1 MLDALP
7 TMKSGLSFL
16 VAALRCEIDELD
28 QLGRTSELVGAIARL
43 VHALQRERG
52 LSNVV
57 LASGGRRFVAER
69 EAQVAQSRRLE
80 QEVRARLDRLEA
92 PVVAPGSA
100 TDFATPADTVRPR
113 ASGAHLR
120 NGARLFSR
128 IAWVLP
134 GLDALPGLRERIGA
148 LALPVADA
156 TAAYGRL
163 VAGWLAV
170 VFEAADGA
178 TDPEI
183 SRLLAAMFNF
193 MQGKEFAGQER
204 ACGGVAFASGRNE
217 RARQQDWLDLIDS
230 QERCFKVFA
239 DFAGAELEAQWL
251 AHLPVAQMAELE
263 RMRRIAC
270 AAPPG
275 VVLDPEMSAAWFDC
289 CTRRID
295 AMQTVEER
303 LADDLRRLC
312 EAKTAHARIE
322 LAAHEALL
330 ARLADGLPPA
340 SNAFFDTPPAA
351 TPAPQRGNPALYGR
365 QLERSILDLVR
376 DQSDRLQAM
385 SDELDTVRAT
395 LNERKLVERAK
406 GLLMAHRQLSEQE
419 AHKML
424 RQTAMNQNRRLVDV
438 AESVLAMAE
447 YLPAAVTPQRA

>member
-1 MLDALP
+1 
-7 TMKSGLSFL
+7 MKSGLSFL

-28 QLGRTSELVGAIARL
+28 QLGRTSELVGAIGRL

-57 LASGGRRFVAER
+57 LASGGRRFVTER
-69 EAQVAQSRRLE
+69 EAQVAQSRQLE
-80 QEVRARLDRLEA
+80 REVRDRLDRLEA
-92 PVVAPGSA
+92 PSGPPDVDPDGTRPPLPGS
-100 TDFATPADTVRPR
+100 
-113 ASGAHLR
+113 HLR

-134 GLDALPGLRERIGA
+134 GLDALPGLRERIGT

-217 RARQQDWLDLIDS
+217 RARQQDWLDLIES

-239 DFAGAELEAQWL
+239 EFAGTELEAQWL
-251 AHLPVAQMAELE
+251 VNLPPAQMAELE

-270 AAPPG
+270 AAPAG
-275 VVLDPEMSAAWFDC
+275 VALDPEMSAAWFDC

-312 EAKTAHARIE
+312 DAKTAHARTE

-330 ARLADGLPPA
+330 SRLADRPA
-340 SNAFFDTPPAA
+340 PTSNAFFDTPQTM

-365 QLERSILDLVR
+365 QLDRSILDLVR
-376 DQSDRLQAM
+376 DQSVRLQAM

-447 YLPAAVTPQRA
+447 YLPAAATPQRA

>member
-1 MLDALP
+1 
-7 TMKSGLSFL
+7 MKSGLSFL

-28 QLGRTSELVGAIARL
+28 QLGRTSELVGAIGRL

-69 EAQVAQSRRLE
+69 EAQVAQSRQLE
-80 QEVRARLDRLEA
+80 QAVRARLDRLEA
-92 PVVAPGSA
+92 PAGPSDVG
-100 TDFATPADTVRPR
+100 TDDARPPP
-113 ASGAHLR
+113 SGIHLR

-148 LALPVADA
+148 LALPVAEA

-217 RARQQDWLDLIDS
+217 RARQQDWLDLIES

-239 DFAGAELEAQWL
+239 EFTGPELEAQWL
-251 AHLPVAQMAELE
+251 ANLPPAQMAELE

-270 AAPPG
+270 AAPAG
-275 VVLDPEMSAAWFDC
+275 VALDPEMSAAWFDC

-312 EAKTAHARIE
+312 DAKTAHARTE

-330 ARLADGLPPA
+330 ARLADAPPPA

-351 TPAPQRGNPALYGR
+351 APATPRGNPALYGR

-376 DQSDRLQAM
+376 DQSMRLQAM

-447 YLPAAVTPQRA
+447 YLPAAIAPQRA

>member
-1 MLDALP
+1 
-7 TMKSGLSFL
+7 MKSGLSFL

-28 QLGRTSELVGAIARL
+28 QLGRTSELVGAIGRL
-43 VHALQRERG
+43 VHSLQRERG

-69 EAQVAQSRRLE
+69 EAQVAQSQRLE
-80 QEVRARLDRLEA
+80 NEVRERLDRLEA
-92 PVVAPGSA
+92 PAVAPGGA
-100 TDFATPADTVRPR
+100 TDLVLRAGAVRPR

-217 RARQQDWLDLIDS
+217 RARQQDWLDLIES
-230 QERCFKVFA
+230 QERCFKAFA
-239 DFAGAELEAQWL
+239 DFAGAALEAQWL
-251 AHLPVAQMAELE
+251 AHLPPAQMAELE

-275 VVLDPEMSAAWFDC
+275 VALDPEMSAAWFDC

-312 EAKTAHARIE
+312 EAKTAHARTE

-330 ARLADGLPPA
+330 ARLADGPPPT
-340 SNAFFDTPPAA
+340 SNAFFDTPQAA
-351 TPAPQRGNPALYGR
+351 TPAPPRGNPALYGR

-447 YLPAAVTPQRA
+447 YLPAAVAPQRA